1 MKYNSSRK
9 LGKFGS
15 DIAPIGIGAM
25 SFTDFYGPCND
36 EQANNILNTALDLG
50 LNHID
55 TSNVYGNGTSERRI
69 GDFLAKQGKQKNELF
84 VLATKA
90 AIYKDPETGA
100 RGFNNGKKHLEEELD
115 KSLDRLGVDYIDL
128 FYVHRRDFKIPIE
141 EVTQYLAKFV
151 EKGKVKSIGFSEIA
165 PTSLIKASKVHHI
178 AAVQSEYSLSTRSP
192 EMGLVQN
199 CKELGTALVAFSPVG
214 RSFLTDT
221 PLSYESGQKLD
232 FTKNNPRFIKENYHE
247 NIRLTEKF
255 RTYAKNIGFKTATL
269 AIAWLLKQG
278 EHIIPIPGT
287 RSVSHLNQLAAAR
300 DIDLT
305 DEIVSQ
311 IERIL
316 PIGWAYGD
324 RYSDLQWVGPERYC

>member
-100 RGFNNGKKHLEEELD
+100 RGFENASGYCAQAFVAEGK
-115 KSLDRLGVDYIDL
+115 
-128 FYVHRRDFKIPIE
+128 
-141 EVTQYLAKFV
+141 
-151 EKGKVKSIGFSEIA
+151 
-165 PTSLIKASKVHHI
+165 
-178 AAVQSEYSLSTRSP
+178 
-192 EMGLVQN
+192 
-199 CKELGTALVAFSPVG
+199 G
-214 RSFLTDT
+214 RSVQR
-221 PLSYESGQKLD
+221 GRKLL
-232 FTKNNPRFIKENYHE
+232 R
-247 NIRLTEKF
+247 R
-255 RTYAKNIGFKTATL
+255 
-269 AIAWLLKQG
+269 
-278 EHIIPIPGT
+278 
-287 RSVSHLNQLAAAR
+287 AR
-300 DIDLT
+300 
-305 DEIVSQ
+305 
-311 IERIL
+311 
-316 PIGWAYGD
+316 
-324 RYSDLQWVGPERYC
+324 